1 MILQFLHLH
10 FLVEH
15 HTDLLRPDE
24 FCAVKVKFKDTNWS
38 RMIKIVDQA
47 YQDEYQ
53 RLYGYLPKM
62 GLVWLGY
69 IPRPPRK
76 EDYTTDDEVCSL
88 ADADG
93 NSIDHPFHSKPKAD
107 GHRKKRRKMNRK

>member
-1 MILQFLHLH
+1 MILQFLHPH

-15 HTDLLRPDE
+15 HTDLLRPDQ
-24 FCAVKVKFKDTNWS
+24 FSGFQVKLKDTNWY
-38 RMIKIVDQA
+38 RMIKVVDQA
-47 YQDEYQ
+47 HQDEYQ

-88 ADADG
+88 ALMEILLTIHFIP
-93 NSIDHPFHSKPKAD
+93 NPRPKD
-107 GHRKKRRKMNRK
+107 IERKGVK